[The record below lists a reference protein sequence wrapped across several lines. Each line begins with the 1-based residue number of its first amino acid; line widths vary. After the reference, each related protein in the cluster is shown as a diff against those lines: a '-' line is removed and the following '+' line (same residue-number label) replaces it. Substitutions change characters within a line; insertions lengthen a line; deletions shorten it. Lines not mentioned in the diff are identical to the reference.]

1 MPVISIVFFC
11 IFLLIYPPIGI
22 KKVRDRSHAPKNANP
37 DCCYTKPDNWDI
49 GYPTYHLLEFAFL
62 PNSKSGMPKKG
73 IISPLKRPLSH
84 KSIIWFCVANLLY
97 HRICKTSSGWVKKI
111 ICIKWCVRGTAPK
124 NPAPPAKQGG
134 MGFAFEPKA
143 VGELAHQRRGEE
155 SSPQA
160 STPVPGDANRRP
172 FYFPKYSSNRSF
184 GVHSKISQ
192 SACRFSNLMP
202 FVWLFTILLKF
213 W

>member
-1 MPVISIVFFC
+1 MHFFFAVWRKLRKAQQKTVALIAVAFKSPISISKTNAGLSGRKLYAGHIHRLFC

-22 KKVRDRSHAPKNANP
+22 KKVRNRSHAPKNANP

-111 ICIKWCVRGTAPK
+111 ICIK
-124 NPAPPAKQGG
+124 
-134 MGFAFEPKA
+134 
-143 VGELAHQRRGEE
+143 
-155 SSPQA
+155 
-160 STPVPGDANRRP
+160 
-172 FYFPKYSSNRSF
+172 
-184 GVHSKISQ
+184 
-192 SACRFSNLMP
+192 
-202 FVWLFTILLKF
+202 
-213 W
+213 

>member
-1 MPVISIVFFC
+1 MTARVQISNTKARKYLFYGWGTVHSCIFSLLFGVNCGKHNKKQSHSSQQHSNPRFPFSRQTPGSPGVRSMPVTSIVFFC

-22 KKVRDRSHAPKNANP
+22 KKVRNRSHAPKNANP

-111 ICIKWCVRGTAPK
+111 ICIK
-124 NPAPPAKQGG
+124 
-134 MGFAFEPKA
+134 
-143 VGELAHQRRGEE
+143 
-155 SSPQA
+155 
-160 STPVPGDANRRP
+160 
-172 FYFPKYSSNRSF
+172 
-184 GVHSKISQ
+184 
-192 SACRFSNLMP
+192 
-202 FVWLFTILLKF
+202 
-213 W
+213 